1 MENLLNEIHQA
12 IADESLVLPTLPDVA
27 MRVREAVASDDVT
40 AKQLAEIVAQDPAM
54 TARLLQVAN
63 SPLYRGAVPF
73 ENLQSAI
80 MRMGFGT
87 VQSLVTSL
95 AMQQLFQPRSE
106 MLARMMREIWEQS
119 VNVAAMARALVAFA
133 PHLNGELAM
142 LAGLIHRIGALPLL
156 MYAEEHAGSLEE
168 EPFRQLVRE
177 LHPLV
182 GGMIAQAWEL
192 PDPVRPVPM
201 HYVDFGRRIDGEAD
215 YVDLVQ
221 VAFLQN
227 GGEAGIEASAVTAYG
242 RLGLGADTEELEA
255 EEVRETVEQA
265 RQVLA

>member
-40 AKQLAEIVAQDPAM
+40 AKKLSDIVAQDPAM

-95 AMQQLFQPRSE
+95 AMQQLFQPRKQ
-106 MLARMMREIWEQS
+106 MLAQMMREIWEQS
-119 VNVAAMARALVAFA
+119 VSVAAMARALVAFA
-133 PHLNGELAM
+133 PRLNPELAM
-142 LAGLIHRIGALPLL
+142 LAGLIHQIGALPLL
-156 MYAEEHAGSLEE
+156 MYAEERTDSLEE
-168 EPFRQLVRE
+168 EPFRELVRE

-182 GGMIAQAWEL
+182 GGLIARAWEL
-192 PDPVRPVPM
+192 PEPVQPVPM
-201 HYVDFGRRIDGEAD
+201 HYVDFTRQIDGEAD

-227 GGEAGIEASAVTAYG
+227 GGEAGVPLSEVTAYG
-242 RLGLGADTEELEA
+242 RLGLNADTEELEA
-255 EEVRETVEQA
+255 EEVRETAEQA
-265 RQVLA
+265 RQALA